1 MIEWLIYIYEQLSNP
16 IFWIEIAQ
24 TFYILGPIAPIGLA
38 FIESIFPALPLI
50 VIVTWNVYSFGPILG
65 FVYSWVGNVLGSI
78 VVFSF
83 FRLIGDKFFTNR
95 LEKHK
100 LYQQFKEKILNH
112 SAYVLFFMS
121 TLPFTPSS
129 VVNMVYGFSKFP
141 KTTFIAMISA
151 GKFIIVTSLAIF
163 GHLFKD
169 GLERNPINLI
179 YAIVIYG
186 SLYVISRFVFK
197 KYDIK

>member
-1 MIEWLIYIYEQLSNP
+1 MINFLQIDLKKY
-16 IFWIEIAQ
+16 
-24 TFYILGPIAPIGLA
+24 
-38 FIESIFPALPLI
+38 
-50 VIVTWNVYSFGPILG
+50 
-65 FVYSWVGNVLGSI
+65 
-78 VVFSF
+78 
-83 FRLIGDKFFTNR
+83 
-95 LEKHK
+95 K

-151 GKFIIVTSLAIF
+151 GKFIMVTSLAIF